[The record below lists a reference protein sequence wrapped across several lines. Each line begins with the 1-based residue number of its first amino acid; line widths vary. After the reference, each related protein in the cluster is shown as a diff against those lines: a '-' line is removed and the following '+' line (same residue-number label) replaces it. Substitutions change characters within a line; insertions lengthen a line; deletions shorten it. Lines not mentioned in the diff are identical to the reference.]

1 MSESIDLNVHVAVL
15 PPAGHGFQPGAEPA
29 PRFGAGAKAGY
40 GLLGAV
46 LLAYGVSLLVRSNGA
61 SSTLLD
67 GWGVSTFE
75 LLAGFLVLLRS
86 LSSPRYRRV
95 GLVLGVGMCFWASG
109 DFAMT
114 IETLGGATAP
124 DVSLANFLWAGF
136 YPFAYVA
143 VMMLMRQDAKK
154 LRLANY
160 LDGVM
165 AALAAAAVFAAF
177 AFQATLNAAGGS
189 KASVAINLVYP
200 FGDLLLFGLV
210 LIGIVLLPAERR
222 RPWYLMGAACLVN
235 TFGDVCALFPGVVAT
250 RFGYVANAAAWPA
263 SLLLLSLAVWQLSS
277 SSPRTAEPDEIK
289 PGFLLS
295 SFAAGSA
302 LLVLLVACLSQI
314 DRAALVLAT
323 ATLATAGIRFGLS
336 LAQLR
341 RLTEER
347 HQQLEDAARVTTEF
361 SAKVADGA
369 NQQSA
374 SLRETTRTMD
384 EVRIA
389 ANDTAQKAGDV
400 AERARD
406 SVRVSAEGAQAVATI
421 ADAMAEIRERVG
433 ATANDILTLSE
444 RTQQIGEIT
453 RTVKQLAERSK
464 LLALNA
470 SIEAARA
477 GEHGKS
483 FNVVALEVRTLSER
497 SEEATTQVE
506 KVLGEIRDATSAAVT
521 ASNEGTKVV
530 ERGLELTHLAGD
542 VIRSLTDTIRD
553 ASQAAQD
560 IAASAQQESVGID
573 QIATSMSQVNRAAE
587 DLNEL
592 SSRLASLGASA

>member
-1 MSESIDLNVHVAVL
+1 M
-15 PPAGHGFQPGAEPA
+15 
-29 PRFGAGAKAGY
+29 
-40 GLLGAV
+40 
-46 LLAYGVSLLVRSNGA
+46 
-61 SSTLLD
+61 
-67 GWGVSTFE
+67 
-75 LLAGFLVLLRS
+75 
-86 LSSPRYRRV
+86 
-95 GLVLGVGMCFWASG
+95 VLGTAMCFWASG

-114 IETLGGATAP
+114 IETLGGAAAP
-124 DVSLANFLWAGF
+124 TISAANFLWAAF
-136 YPFAYVA
+136 YPLAYVA
-143 VMMLMRQDAKK
+143 VMMLMRQEVKK

-165 AALAAAAVFAAF
+165 AALAAAAMFAAF
-177 AFQATLNAAGGS
+177 AFQSTLNAAGGS
-189 KASVAINLVYP
+189 KGSVAINLVYP
-200 FGDLLLFGLV
+200 LGDVLLFGLV
-210 LIGIVLLPAERR
+210 LIGIVLLPVERR

-235 TFGDVCALFPGVVAT
+235 TSGDISALFPGVVAT
-250 RFGYVANAAAWPA
+250 RFGFVTNAAAWPA

-277 SSPRTAEPDEIK
+277 SRPPTTEPDEIK
-289 PGFLLS
+289 PGFRLS
-295 SFAAGSA
+295 SLAAGSA
-302 LLVLLVACLSQI
+302 LLVLLVACLYHI

-323 ATLATAGIRFGLS
+323 ATLVTAGIRFGLS

-369 NQQSA
+369 SQQSA

-389 ANDTAQKAGDV
+389 VNDTAEKAGNV

-406 SVRVSAEGAQAVATI
+406 SVRVSDEGARAVATI
-421 ADAMAEIRERVG
+421 ADAMAEIRERVA

-444 RTQQIGEIT
+444 RTQQIGDIT

-497 SEEATTQVE
+497 SEEATAQVE

-530 ERGLELTHLAGD
+530 EHGLELTHLAGD
-542 VIRSLTDTIRD
+542 VIRSLTDTIRE

-573 QIATSMSQVNRAAE
+573 QIANSMSHVNRAAE

-592 SSRLASLGASA
+592 SSRLASLGATA